1 MPPDQ
6 PWDQAPAAPHSGLQ
20 LWPLWGPLPAWL
32 PAGSVLLGLADALA
46 GALAGAALAFV
57 VRLAFLR
64 GALYPAALSGDVGL
78 CLLGGAFF
86 GWQPILSAVLF
97 TTAAALLMSLLT
109 GRPRRSLD
117 WLLRGLLAPGLLLGS
132 IGWPWLG
139 AALYPFLFAPAG
151 LLGALALLA
160 LLALPLALLGGR
172 PAQTNSSNRA
182 ATS

>member
-20 LWPLWGPLPAWL
+20 LWPLWGPLPDFL
-32 PAGSVLLGLADALA
+32 PAGSVLLGLADVFA

-57 VRLAFLR
+57 LRLAFFR
-64 GALYPAALSGDVGL
+64 GALTRAALSGDVGL

-86 GWQPILSAVLF
+86 GWQPILVVGLG
-97 TTAAALLMSLLT
+97 TTATALLAALLT

-117 WLLRGLLAPGLLLGS
+117 GSLRGLLAPGLLLGWV
-132 IGWPWLG
+132 GWPWLG
-139 AALYPFLFAPAG
+139 PALSPFLFAPAG
-151 LLGALALLA
+151 LLWALALAGA
-160 LLALPLALLGGR
+160 LTLPLALLGGI
-172 PAQTNSSNRA
+172 PSQTSSSNRA